1 MSDFLNPMYANYSDL
16 DLYLNLF
23 ITQFHQ
29 LLKTPLDLP
38 IERFCVSILKGRH
51 IISNRLTD
59 ISPTYSCLLLHDVFT
74 PFLTRLTIT
83 QHGLYPT
90 IIPYLFLPLYFL
102 FCISRF
108 YIFLGLGVH
117 YDTLYANVYRWMCV
131 AYM

>member
-74 PFLTRLTIT
+74 SFLTRMAFT
-83 QHGLYPT
+83 
-90 IIPYLFLPLYFL
+90 LPLYHTYFYL
-102 FCISRF
+102 
-108 YIFLGLGVH
+108 YIFFSAFPVSISFFDLGVH